1 MFSNK
6 PQQQYQQQGYG
17 YPPPPQ
23 QGEFQFFFDSGKS
36 LFTLAGVLIVI
47 CVPCLSGYYP
57 PPPQQGYYQ
66 GPPPQRRD
74 NSGMMGCLIGLL
86 ACCAC
91 EECLDICCC

>member
-17 YPPPPQ
+17 YPPPQ
-23 QGEFQFFFDSGKS
+23 Q
-36 LFTLAGVLIVI
+36 
-47 CVPCLSGYYP
+47 GYYP

-74 NSGMMGCLIGLL
+74 NSGLMGCLVGLL

-91 EECLDICCC
+91 EECLDLVCC